1 MKLYLASTAQKPYL
15 LGKYTP
21 LYVLESFYYVTP
33 QQVELIPTWKGFLLD
48 SGAFTFMA
56 HSHASKGFDFD
67 AYLDRYI
74 AFIKRNNIKQFFEL
88 DVDSVVGY
96 GKVLEM
102 RRRLEKETGTK
113 CIPVWHKSRGLEE
126 WRKLTAEYS
135 YVAIG
140 GFVTKEIKPREYKF
154 LPQLLKIAR
163 ENGCKVHGLGFTNK
177 VAYGLDLY
185 SVDSSNWTCSSRYG
199 GVEYF
204 DGQKMVRVNRPS
216 GKKNVNYKVLD
227 EFILQE
233 YIKFQKY
240 LDKRG

>member
-1 MKLYLASTAQKPYL
+1 MKLYLASTATRPRL
-15 LGKYTP
+15 MDKYTP
-21 LYVLESFYYVTP
+21 LYVLESFYYITP
-33 QQVELIPTWKGFLLD
+33 WQVKMIPTWKGFLLD

-56 HSHASKGFDFD
+56 NSHASKGFDFD
-67 AYLDRYI
+67 AYLDKYI

-102 RRRLEKETGTK
+102 RRKLEKETGTK

-126 WRKLTAEYS
+126 WRKLTAEYP

-163 ENGCKVHGLGFTNK
+163 QNGCKVHGLGFTNR

-185 SVDSSNWTCSSRYG
+185 SVDSSNWTCCSRYG

-204 DGQKMVRVNRPS
+204 DGQKMVRVNTPS
-216 GKKNVNYKVLD
+216 GKRTVNYNVLD
-227 EFILQE
+227 GFVLQE